1 MTQEQV
7 LRYLELA
14 NRESYIILHSGDSW
28 KPEWADE
35 LEAIKKEL
43 DSLREIIAA
52 EHQTRKQA

>member
-14 NRESYIILHSGDSW
+14 NRESYIIIHSGDSW
-28 KPEWADE
+28 KPEWEDE

-43 DSLREIIAA
+43 DGLREIIAA
-52 EHQTRKQA
+52 EHQTRNQA